1 MFLCISNSALDLCVD
16 QLEMPIKTCV
26 SLFPFLRKTHSLTKQ
41 GRRLK
46 SSICTN
52 KPPTFGCV
60 GFLIPK
66 HFCPNTVYVCW
77 NLIRLHFYTFFV
89 ILAKSYVIF
98 FLVFGIHWSVDV
110 WRELGEAMSSS
121 GLNGLNWWIPWLT
134 YLVELPIME
143 KPASCATF
151 QKCSVIYRYYVLL
164 IFVFKEYLYQNI
176 GYWPSV
182 IACFPKYFLI
192 YFIFKKWIFAYC
204 GV

>member
-1 MFLCISNSALDLCVD
+1 MLISRFLINRKLKLLQRMFLCISNSALDLCVD

-66 HFCPNTVYVCW
+66 HFCPNTFYVWW

-98 FLVFGIHWSVDV
+98 FSFWNPLICWCLARTWGSYVQQWTQ
-110 WRELGEAMSSS
+110 WAELMNPLINLFSWTTY
-121 GLNGLNWWIPWLT
+121 NG
-134 YLVELPIME
+134 
-143 KPASCATF
+143 KA
-151 QKCSVIYRYYVLL
+151 
-164 IFVFKEYLYQNI
+164 
-176 GYWPSV
+176 G
-182 IACFPKYFLI
+182 
-192 YFIFKKWIFAYC
+192 
-204 GV
+204 